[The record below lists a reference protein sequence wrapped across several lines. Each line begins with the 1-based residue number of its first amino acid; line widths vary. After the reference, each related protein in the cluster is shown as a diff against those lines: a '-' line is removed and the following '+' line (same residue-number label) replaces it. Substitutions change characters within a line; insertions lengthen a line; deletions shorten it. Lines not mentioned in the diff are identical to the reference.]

1 MQVTVTKIT
10 DYELMNEACGTTI
23 GKENTSPDPLSI
35 YKAEHSPIRT
45 QMFKVNMVG
54 IPTFVSAHFVRHKI
68 GVEHFVKS
76 NREDRKGDGE
86 ANRLTSVNHLF
97 HANAQALINMARKR
111 LCFMAHRTAREVM
124 AHIRQGVSE
133 HDLPLAH
140 AMVPDC
146 IYRGCVCYEL
156 RCCRNIPHIVHW
168 KDKGAPAW
176 GWNNAA
182 HSEEE

>member
-1 MQVTVTKIT
+1 MEIVVAKLT
-10 DYELMNEACGTTI
+10 DYELMNEACGETI
-23 GKENTSPDPLSI
+23 GKENTSPDPLSL
-35 YKAEHSPIRT
+35 YKSEHSPIRT
-45 QMFKVNMVG
+45 QVFKVRMIG
-54 IPTFVSAHFVRHKI
+54 IPTFVSVHFVRHKI

-76 NREDRKGDGE
+76 NREDRNGNGKAD
-86 ANRLTSVNHLF
+86 RDTPVNHLF
-97 HANAQALINMARKR
+97 HANAQALISMARKR

-140 AMVPDC
+140 AMIPDC

-156 RCCRNIPHIVHW
+156 RCCRNIPHVVHW

-176 GWNNAA
+176 GWNNVAYK
-182 HSEEE
+182 E